1 MVGKLVSQKNNCSH
15 TPATTEVSSADHK
28 RPAGPA
34 ETRTSDEGDTSSCSS
49 SSSACGTSSD
59 SSSVTSAASECQD
72 DEEIALALQA
82 AEIASRNQI
91 RGRFKSSEDLIH
103 RLFVCIS
110 GVADQLQTNFAS
122 DLRAILKAVF
132 LINASPVIKINDTSS
147 RCLPHCLYPYFLI

>member
-1 MVGKLVSQKNNCSH
+1 MIFYTIFRVAGKLVSQKNNSGN
-15 TPATTEVSSADHK
+15 EVASTDQG
-28 RPAGPA
+28 RTGPPVVERRA
-34 ETRTSDEGDTSSCSS
+34 ANDEGDTSSCSS

-132 LINASPVIKINDTSS
+132 LINASQVMLVYISFEFNM
-147 RCLPHCLYPYFLI
+147 FN

>member
-1 MVGKLVSQKNNCSH
+1 MAGKLSQKNNSSNA
-15 TPATTEVSSADHK
+15 ATAPEVESTDQGRTGQSVE
-28 RPAGPA
+28 R
-34 ETRTSDEGDTSSCSS
+34 RTSDEGDTSSCSS
-49 SSSACGTSSD
+49 TSSACGTNCD

-132 LINASPVIKINDTSS
+132 LINASPVKRNKHSVELL
-147 RCLPHCLYPYFLI
+147 R